1 MNRIE
6 KGAAMAETRGTN
18 DLIQRAERLR
28 SLHHQGRILVLPNI
42 WDPGGA
48 RMMESLGYPA
58 VATAS
63 ASVAY
68 SLGYDDCQQIS
79 LEAMLDVVGRVA
91 SSVKVP
97 VTADMEWGYAEQPK
111 DVAENMRRVL
121 RAGAV
126 GINLEDSIREGEALF
141 ETEFQCAR
149 IRAVREMARQE
160 GVPLVINARTD
171 VFWPR
176 VPGTD
181 AEKFDHAVMR
191 AKAYFEAGADC
202 FYPII
207 LGDLATLK
215 RLHDAIRAPI
225 NVLAPTSRATLRE
238 LEDAGIARLS
248 LGPAL
253 MWASLSLMR
262 KIAVELQNYGSFE
275 LFTHDMITTD
285 EIREFVSKE
294 PMR

>member
-1 MNRIE
+1 M
-6 KGAAMAETRGTN
+6 AAMSKS
-18 DLIQRAERLR
+18 DVIQKAERLR
-28 SLHHQGRILVLPNI
+28 ALHHGRILVLPNI

-48 RMMESLGYPA
+48 RMMEWLGYPA

-63 ASVAY
+63 ASIAY
-68 SLGYDDCQQIS
+68 SLGYDDCQQIT

-91 SSVKVP
+91 ASVKVP

-126 GINLEDSIREGEALF
+126 GINLEDSIREGETLF
-141 ETEFQCAR
+141 ETDFQCAR

-176 VPGTD
+176 VSGTD
-181 AEKFDHAVMR
+181 TEKFDQAVLR
-191 AKAYFEAGADC
+191 AKAYFAAGADC

-207 LGDLATLK
+207 LGDLPTLK
-215 RLHDAIRAPI
+215 RLHDALRAPI

-253 MWASLSLMR
+253 MWASLTLMR
-262 KIAVELQNYGSFE
+262 KVAAELQNYGSFD
-275 LFTHDMITTD
+275 LFTRGMITTD
-285 EIREFVSKE
+285 EIRQFVSKE
-294 PMR
+294 RMR